1 MAINRRLAELDPSNA
16 DWQQDLATAHSR
28 VGDVLIAQSQWTEGI
43 KAYLESLSLS
53 RRLAEQDRSN
63 ADWQHGFASACFRI
77 GLIAVKANF
86 KDIGLPLYEE
96 SLRIFTDL
104 VQRAPGYVQWAQDKK
119 FVEEELT
126 ALRAAIASSPDG
138 TANGGQTP

>member
-1 MAINRRLAELDPSNA
+1 MDGGNKGLPGISIVKPTAGGAGPEQCRLAARFCFGLLPNRSHRGQGQLQRH
-16 DWQQDLATAHSR
+16 WLAALR
-28 VGDVLIAQSQWTEGI
+28 
-43 KAYLESLSLS
+43 
-53 RRLAEQDRSN
+53 
-63 ADWQHGFASACFRI
+63 
-77 GLIAVKANF
+77 
-86 KDIGLPLYEE
+86 E

-138 TANGGQTP
+138 TA